1 MVAIAWKY
9 LVHSSPYWILFT
21 VCLCFQYM
29 FLNLSNC
36 ISLALT
42 NFLNFHSGRKRAP
55 HSSKESR
62 KKMPLLQISIS
73 LRNREKFLLHDLS
86 AFLSSLNFTEI
97 FAAAFVL
104 RILGEDQL
112 FLYYIK
118 KPRMI
123 RQEILKSEDFS
134 LWYIGARHNI
144 TRNVIRDGLCHR

>member
-1 MVAIAWKY
+1 M
-9 LVHSSPYWILFT
+9 T
-21 VCLCFQYM
+21 
-29 FLNLSNC
+29 
-36 ISLALT
+36 
-42 NFLNFHSGRKRAP
+42 
-55 HSSKESR
+55 
-62 KKMPLLQISIS
+62 LLQISIS
-73 LRNREKFLLHDLS
+73 LGNREKFLLHDLS

-134 LWYIGARHNI
+134 LWYIGAVI
-144 TRNVIRDGLCHR
+144 TLQGM

>member
-1 MVAIAWKY
+1 
-9 LVHSSPYWILFT
+9 
-21 VCLCFQYM
+21 M
-29 FLNLSNC
+29 FLNLCNC

-42 NFLNFHSGRKRAP
+42 NFLKFHSGRKRAP

-62 KKMPLLQISIS
+62 KKMTLLQISIS
-73 LRNREKFLLHDLS
+73 LGNREKFLLHDLS

-123 RQEILKSEDFS
+123 RQKILKSEDFS